1 MNCFLLALA
10 AGTALTRKYMA
21 VFARQPQKSG
31 RNWRGGRKAR
41 FHCSF
46 WIARPFCVPDT
57 DIFWFFVDDST
68 YRITD
73 QVCDSTY
80 RWRDYWVPG
89 RPLCWERIH
98 LIYTYRTRNKLSVK
112 KMAYHS
118 VFWVKQSDRL
128 TWATDSLN
136 QLPMGVLQ
144 ISSQT
149 GMIEWGQKSKPPKTP
164 WASNKTTPKIPGQ
177 NFTSKKSHAE
187 FPSHKNFQKA
197 LKKNTKNGNISLN
210 TQKATPQNPEME
222 NFKPPKILRSSLSL
236 KIRSTPLWGQGSPL

>member
-1 MNCFLLALA
+1 MCLILTFLDLL
-10 AGTALTRKYMA
+10 K
-21 VFARQPQKSG
+21 
-31 RNWRGGRKAR
+31 
-41 FHCSF
+41 
-46 WIARPFCVPDT
+46 
-57 DIFWFFVDDST
+57 FFVDDST

-136 QLPMGVLQ
+136 QHPMGVLQ

-149 GMIEWGQKSKPPKTP
+149 EMIEWGQKSKPQKTP

-197 LKKNTKNGNISLN
+197 LKKHEKWKHQFEYPKSYPQKSRNGKFQTPKNPSI
-210 TQKATPQNPEME
+210 
-222 NFKPPKILRSSLSL
+222 ILV
-236 KIRSTPLWGQGSPL
+236 T